1 MQIQH
6 YDGVEKTFLK
16 YQITEKVNGGT
27 VINAGNADSALVN
40 SKTPSDILG
49 THGAYGSQVVALSG
63 GSSATGTQKA
73 KTTGSIGDS
82 IGHIIRFVSTG
93 VASPASDKFRD
104 AIADRQKAYGAKTGT
119 ALRDGAWDATGI
131 SGQRSNWNSS
141 ASSAVTGGVVSA
153 LSDTFK
159 STTNNGTDSSD
170 DAIYG
175 GDNSAGELVYMHGA
189 KIPKQADYPA
199 RK

>member
-1 MQIQH
+1 M
-6 YDGVEKTFLK
+6 
-16 YQITEKVNGGT
+16 
-27 VINAGNADSALVN
+27 S
-40 SKTPSDILG
+40 PSDILG

>member
-1 MQIQH
+1 MA
-6 YDGVEKTFLK
+6 LP
-16 YQITEKVNGGT
+16 YQAVTSGAEKVNGGT

-73 KTTGSIGDS
+73 KTSGSIGDS

-131 SGQRSNWNSS
+131 PTQRSNWNSD
-141 ASSAVTGGVVSA
+141 ASSAVTGGVPSS
-153 LSDTFK
+153 LNDTFK